1 MWGSAGLSGDRH
13 WAWPRWL
20 QLVTTAP
27 SYEKAAAVFLGDI
40 LKHPVFCQSF
50 PTRVGEGFR
59 ALRPWLYS
67 SVCPGVVFLLQ
78 CHGGAER
85 SAVEVSPTKCQNRLC
100 ADSAKQPF
108 TCRELQLID
117 HLHVGE
123 LALTYKTPCGNYTVC
138 KKPIACS
145 FTSESRV
152 PPIHRTTI
160 RNKNFTE
167 EFNPVANN

>member
-1 MWGSAGLSGDRH
+1 MAATGNHCTFLWEGSCRFSRGYFKAPCVLS
-13 WAWPRWL
+13 
-20 QLVTTAP
+20 
-27 SYEKAAAVFLGDI
+27 E
-40 LKHPVFCQSF
+40 F
-50 PTRVGEGFR
+50 PCSCWRGFPCVASL
-59 ALRPWLYS
+59 ALFISLPMA
-67 SVCPGVVFLLQ
+67 GVVFLLQ
-78 CHGGAER
+78 CHGGAES
-85 SAVEVSPTKCQNRLC
+85 SAVEMSPTKCQNRLC

-145 FTSESRV
+145 FTSESWV